1 MRLLFERSGERV
13 ERGQQVALE
22 LAERGEMDRGRED
35 IVRALPHVDVVV
47 RVHVLAGQGGD
58 DLVGIHVRAR
68 ARARLED
75 VDRELVVVLAARD
88 RIAGCSNPLR
98 LLRVEQSELGIG
110 AGSGGL
116 DAAEPARHGDGN
128 RLTGN
133 LEVDNRF
140 ARFASPQLPLD
151 LGAHG
156 AEVYPA
162 TRDHRGYSEGLH
174 VAVS

>member
-1 MRLLFERSGERV
+1 M
-13 ERGQQVALE
+13 LE

-35 IVRALPHVDVVV
+35 VVRALAHVDVVV
-47 RVHVLAGQGGD
+47 RVHVLAGQGRD

-75 VDRELVVVLAARD
+75 VDRELVVVLATRD
-88 RIAGCSNPLR
+88 RIAGYGNPLR
-98 LLRVEQSELGIG
+98 LLRVEQSELRIG

-116 DAAEPARHGDGN
+116 DPAEPARHGDRNG
-128 RLTGN
+128 LTGN

-140 ARFASPQLPLD
+140 ARFASPQFPLD

-156 AEVYPA
+156 AEVYP
-162 TRDHRGYSEGLH
+162 RDPRPSRLRWR
-174 VAVS
+174 ASCRCLLT